1 MFHASGFTSLICRKN
16 FCRMGS
22 IYIIRRAAYRVR
34 PAAIGGEGRMGDH
47 HYAPFC
53 RVRLIGE
60 IKTVVSK
67 PPELIAANVF
77 HIGISGFLTGDL
89 CDFVSLANLERAKQ
103 FVDENDVTLAA
114 GNHEFSLYVGE
125 AIEDA
130 AYRNQSLAKVQ
141 AVYKNDIRAY
151 ARRINGIN
159 FIFLDDGYYKI
170 DEGQLEL
177 LKNELAAGL
186 PTVVLMHTPLYD
198 PDLYAKERKHHDSGY
213 LLGVPDE
220 LVDTYGSDRAKLQRA
235 DATTWE
241 AIGLI
246 KNTPTVKAVITGHLH
261 FDYEKMLDSS
271 VLQVTTGCETVRIIE
286 FI

>member
-1 MFHASGFTSLICRKN
+1 MAK
-16 FCRMGS
+16 
-22 IYIIRRAAYRVR
+22 IIETKIKVGAL
-34 PAAIGGEGRMGDH
+34 
-47 HYAPFC
+47 APFKIIHISDTHMTYADM
-53 RVRLIGE
+53 RDGE
-60 IKTVVSK
+60 RKVELANKRSQYYRGAEEVLDLASKTSK
-67 PPELIAANVF
+67 ELSAPIF
-77 HIGISGFLTGDL
+77 HTGDL

-151 ARRINGIN
+151 ARRINGVS

-170 DEGQLEL
+170 DEDQLDL
-177 LKNELAAGL
+177 LKKELAAGL
-186 PTVVLMHTPLYD
+186 PTVVLMHTPLYE

-241 AIGLI
+241 AISII

-261 FDYEKMLDSS
+261 FDYEKMLDDS
-271 VLQVTTGCETVRIIE
+271 VLQLTTDCETVRVIE
-286 FI
+286 FV